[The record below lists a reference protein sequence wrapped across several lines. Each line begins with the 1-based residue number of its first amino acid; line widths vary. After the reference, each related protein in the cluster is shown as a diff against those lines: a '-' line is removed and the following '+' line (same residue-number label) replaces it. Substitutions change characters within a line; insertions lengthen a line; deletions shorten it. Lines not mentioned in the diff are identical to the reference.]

1 MKFEVGDKV
10 KIRRNL
16 KDGEKYNEIPFVEKM
31 KKYEGETAEITRR
44 ISAGYELDIDDGK
57 YCWSDDMLEM
67 EWKFSKEDLRD
78 GDIITLRSD
87 VELIKIGETIQNEYV
102 AISLEDFTENLE
114 DPMKPGNNRGI
125 IKVERPVKYKTVFER
140 VEDEKKEILDGTEKE
155 YLKAV
160 IKPFK
165 KRFKGISKIE
175 SPIFPAEKEFLQI
188 QLNNDEIILPYFEK
202 GTMYKGMKTNVS
214 YTLKELE
221 LDDED

>member
-16 KDGEKYNEIPFVEKM
+16 KDGEKYNGIPFVEKM
-31 KKYEGETAEITRR
+31 KKYEGKTAEITMR

-78 GDIITLRSD
+78 GDIITLRSG
-87 VELIKIGETIQNEYV
+87 VELIKMGRTIQNEYV
-102 AISLEDFTENLE
+102 TISLKDFTENLE
-114 DPMKPGNNRGI
+114 DSMKPGTNRGI
-125 IKVERPVKYKTVFER
+125 IKVERPVEYKTVFER
-140 VEDEKKEILDGTEKE
+140 VEDEKKEILDEAEKE

-165 KRFKGISKIE
+165 NTIGTIRKTSMLLDNKEYLI
-175 SPIFPAEKEFLQI
+175 IFLKY
-188 QLNNDEIILPYFEK
+188 NDNMTFPTFEK
-202 GTMYKGMKTNVS
+202 DTMYKKMERNKE
-214 YTLKELE
+214 YTLKELG
-221 LDDED
+221 LDDEN

>member
-16 KDGEKYNEIPFVEKM
+16 KDGEKYNGIPFVEKM
-31 KKYEGETAEITRR
+31 KKYEGKTAEITSR

-78 GDIITLRSD
+78 GDIITLRSG
-87 VELIKIGETIQNEYV
+87 VELIKMGRTIQNEYV
-102 AISLEDFTENLE
+102 TISLKDFTENLE
-114 DPMKPGNNRGI
+114 DSMKPGTNRGI
-125 IKVERPVKYKTVFER
+125 IKVERPVEYKTVFER
-140 VEDEKKEILDGTEKE
+140 VEDEKKEILDEAEKE
-155 YLKAV
+155 YLEAV

-165 KRFKGISKIE
+165 KRVKFIRKTKSNML
-175 SPIFPAEKEFLQI
+175 FEKELLLI
-188 QLNNDEIILPYFEK
+188 QLNDDYLILPYFEK

-221 LDDED
+221 LDDEN